1 MISSGDDAVFTSKV
15 AVVTGGASGMGR
27 AIALAFGNLGATVI
41 IGDVDE
47 VGGQEVA
54 STIRDSGGFA
64 GFQTTNV
71 ADSGDVARLVDR
83 TVDIFGGL
91 HMAINC
97 AGIELEDTVLHEV
110 PDEIF
115 DRIVAV
121 NLRGTFLSMKHE
133 IRAMLATDGSKSI
146 VNIASVNSFR
156 ARPRQMA
163 YTSTKHALIGMTK
176 SAAMEYSDSGI
187 RINAICPGSVDTP
200 MLRNAVERR
209 GRDLDMTA
217 KGMSALGRLGRP
229 DEIADAAVWLCSERS
244 SYVVGHALVVDGG
257 YLVG

>member
-1 MISSGDDAVFTSKV
+1 
-15 AVVTGGASGMGR
+15 
-27 AIALAFGNLGATVI
+27 
-41 IGDVDE
+41 
-47 VGGQEVA
+47 
-54 STIRDSGGFA
+54 
-64 GFQTTNV
+64 
-71 ADSGDVARLVDR
+71 
-83 TVDIFGGL
+83 
-91 HMAINC
+91 
-97 AGIELEDTVLHEV
+97 
-110 PDEIF
+110 
-115 DRIVAV
+115 
-121 NLRGTFLSMKHE
+121 
-133 IRAMLATDGSKSI
+133 
-146 VNIASVNSFR
+146 
-156 ARPRQMA
+156 MA